1 MLTQVLSKNAK
12 ALVKP
17 LAKILA
23 PQKFI
28 LAGGTALALHLG
40 HRESVD
46 FDFFCVEDFDPAFY
60 VSQFSQIAKV
70 KISLQDHDSLVCMVD
85 GVKLSLFRYW
95 DKFLYATTDWQSL
108 RLADPKDIA
117 LMKLIAVS
125 QRGARKDF
133 IDLYFL
139 FSKKVISPRDAL
151 VALKK
156 KSPKIE
162 QNTYHVLKSLA
173 YFADAE
179 NEPMPKMLK
188 KVSWKEIRLFFEKM
202 ASTIV
207 SKQ

>member
-1 MLTQVLSKNAK
+1 MFTQVLSQNAQ
-12 ALVKP
+12 ALIKP
-17 LAKILA
+17 LAKILT

-28 LAGGTALALHLG
+28 LAGGTALALYLG

-46 FDFFCVEDFDPAFY
+46 FDFFCLEDFDPAFY
-60 VSQFSQIAKV
+60 VTQFSQITKV
-70 KISLQDHDSLVCMVD
+70 KISLQNRDSLVCTVD

-95 DKFLYATTDWQSL
+95 DKFLYATTNWQSL
-108 RLADPKDIA
+108 RLANLKDIA
-117 LMKLIAVS
+117 LMKLVAVS

-139 FSKKVISPRDAL
+139 FRERIILPHDAL

-162 QNTYHVLKSLA
+162 QNIYHVMKSLA
-173 YFADAE
+173 YFVDAE

-188 KVSWKEIRLFFEKM
+188 KVSWKEIRLYFEKM
-202 ASTIV
+202 A
-207 SKQ
+207 KQGFA